1 MGQSSIIEN
10 PKTMFV
16 IFLFGLLVVTTG
28 LELVPP
34 PNTWVRDGQT
44 NVTLVCKASDK
55 IRSCSWSTPYGKTYP
70 LESGLMAEGGRL
82 LHFTMD
88 KDKECGVLIT
98 NIEAQDNGRWKCNVG
113 VVENSEVSTA
123 SGMANV
129 NIATAPDDIFLEEPF
144 DQLSTNFTLGVTYDV
159 KCVVKNTKPAPK
171 YVWMIDEEEVDGKT
185 MDEEVFVDPSGL
197 STFSQVFSYQP
208 KTVHANK
215 TLRCVVQHP
224 GLANDIA
231 AATEVR
237 IVGGQEASI
246 ASAGVSS
253 GGVVG
258 IVFAVIVV
266 FALAAISVLAWQGK
280 FSRDEKKEKI
290 GEEKGTV
297 DPEADKT
304 SQTESAHDETKIDE
318 AKTNVN
324 KTLQSKITTF
334 FAAMKPK
341 EKKREDDIVATE
353 WEKVDLNAQK
363 EETETED
370 EKKDA
375 EKEESVEETEVKQ
388 SSSLGG
394 KITTFLA
401 KFKKTAT
408 KSEELDKV
416 TTEGEK
422 HADEAIEEL
431 KELEPEDKEDKI
443 VDEKEKRIGSET
455 PV

>member
-1 MGQSSIIEN
+1 MG
-10 PKTMFV
+10 
-16 IFLFGLLVVTTG
+16 
-28 LELVPP
+28 
-34 PNTWVRDGQT
+34 
-44 NVTLVCKASDK
+44 
-55 IRSCSWSTPYGKTYP
+55 
-70 LESGLMAEGGRL
+70 
-82 LHFTMD
+82 
-88 KDKECGVLIT
+88 
-98 NIEAQDNGRWKCNVG
+98 
-113 VVENSEVSTA
+113 
-123 SGMANV
+123 
-129 NIATAPDDIFLEEPF
+129 
-144 DQLSTNFTLGVTYDV
+144 
-159 KCVVKNTKPAPK
+159 
-171 YVWMIDEEEVDGKT
+171 
-185 MDEEVFVDPSGL
+185 
-197 STFSQVFSYQP
+197 
-208 KTVHANK
+208 ANK

-224 GLANDIA
+224 GLAKDVA

-280 FSRDEKKEKI
+280 FSRNEKKEKI
-290 GEEKGTV
+290 DEEKGTV

-304 SQTESAHDETKIDE
+304 SQTESAHDETKID
-318 AKTNVN
+318 
-324 KTLQSKITTF
+324 
-334 FAAMKPK
+334 
-341 EKKREDDIVATE
+341 
-353 WEKVDLNAQK
+353 
-363 EETETED
+363 ED

-401 KFKKTAT
+401 KFKKTST